1 LIATSLIMAVAGAFL
16 YYLLVSAAPE
26 SLFLVILLITVVTVL
41 IIWPWGLATTYINER
56 FHTSVRASGFGL
68 GYSLAVILPA
78 FYAYYQAGLA
88 TFMPFEYTAL
98 PLLVIGAILILAGAA
113 WGPETRDVDFSE
125 DVQEAGGT
133 GRPKPPPE
141 RRPEPTAQPVA
152 LRPGVP
158 DEPSR
163 PELFS
168 SEKVSAPA

>member
-1 LIATSLIMAVAGAFL
+1 
-16 YYLLVSAAPE
+16 
-26 SLFLVILLITVVTVL
+26 VVTVL

-125 DVQEAGGT
+125 DVQEAGGDRAAET
-133 GRPKPPPE
+133 SPRT
-141 RRPEPTAQPVA
+141 TAGA
-152 LRPGVP
+152 DRTAGG
-158 DEPSR
+158 S
-163 PELFS
+163 
-168 SEKVSAPA
+168 